1 MNVGEVI
8 LGIVTV
14 IMICGTIIVLFAP
27 REEDTNKKKK

>member
-8 LGIVTV
+8 LGVVTV
-14 IMICGTIIVLFAP
+14 IMVCATIIVLFGP